1 MAAEPEVTVWQGT
14 PSQVVNFSQ
23 YLLWGAIFIVLLV
36 LSTTVLNSMA
46 DAPAAL
52 VALLFVAA
60 AVPVAIAGW
69 KWLVVAN
76 TQYELTTQRLRTRS
90 GVLNK
95 HLDELE
101 LYRVRDYKLE
111 QPFFLRLF
119 SLWIV
124 TLTTSDKSHP
134 LVVLRAIPRG
144 DMLREQMRTHVES
157 ARMRRGVRE
166 VDLE

>member
-1 MAAEPEVTVWQGT
+1 VI
-14 PSQVVNFSQ
+14 NFAQ
-23 YLLWGAIFIVLLV
+23 YLLWGAVFIVLLV
-36 LSTTVLNSMA
+36 LNTMVLNSMA

-52 VALLFVAA
+52 VALLFVIA
-60 AVPVAIAGW
+60 AVPVAIVGW

-119 SLWIV
+119 SLWTV

-144 DMLREQMRTHVES
+144 DTLREQMRTHVEA